1 MFATGVIEKDAKY
14 GVPQMHELIKS
25 HLSFTPLQMAIL
37 QMAIEQSLS
46 SCDGRF
52 VVI

>member
-25 HLSFTPLQMAIL
+25 HLSFTPLQM
-37 QMAIEQSLS
+37 SLS